1 MAITTVHKD
10 QRSYKMKKSNSKV
23 LNFFKN
29 NAVYLIFALCIVAV
43 GLSITLML
51 LNRTPDVQVQQ
62 PPQDQIVVDK
72 PNDDEVN
79 VDDILPPEQSEP
91 VVKPVVFVM
100 PVESSTSIGEY
111 SEQMVFNSTLGR
123 FSAHLAVDFFAPE
136 GTKVLAVYDGTI
148 ESVTTE
154 FLTGTTI
161 TIDHGN
167 GLKTVYNSLADGDSV
182 TVGQT
187 VKSGD
192 VIGEVSLS
200 NKQEYKEG
208 AHLHFQVI
216 ENDEIID
223 PAKYLT
229 FNEK

>member
-1 MAITTVHKD
+1 
-10 QRSYKMKKSNSKV
+10 MKKTNSKT
-23 LNFFKN
+23 LNFFKS
-29 NAVYLIFALCIVAV
+29 NAVYFIFALCIVAI
-43 GLSITLML
+43 GLSITLVL
-51 LNRTPDVQVQQ
+51 LDKTPVDQVQD
-62 PPQDQIVVDK
+62 PVGDQIVVEK
-72 PNDDEVN
+72 PGDQIEDVE
-79 VDDILPPEQSEP
+79 DILPPETSDP
-91 VVKPVVFVM
+91 VVKPIIFVM
-100 PVESSTSIGEY
+100 PVESSTSISEY

-136 GTKVLAVYDGTI
+136 GTKVLAVYDGTV

-154 FLTGTTI
+154 FLTGTTVI
-161 TIDHGN
+161 IDHGN

-182 TVGQT
+182 IVGQT
-187 VKSGD
+187 VKTGD

-200 NKQEYKEG
+200 NRQEYKEG

-216 ENDEIID
+216 ENDVVID

>member
-1 MAITTVHKD
+1 
-10 QRSYKMKKSNSKV
+10 MKKSNSKV
-23 LNFFKN
+23 LNFLKS
-29 NAVYLIFALCIVAV
+29 NAVYFIFALCIVAV
-43 GLSITLML
+43 GLSITLVL
-51 LNRTPDVQVQQ
+51 LNKTPVDQVQD
-62 PPQDQIVVDK
+62 PVGDQIVVEK
-72 PNDDEVN
+72 PNDEDVKVDE
-79 VDDILPPEQSEP
+79 ILPPENSEP
-91 VVKPVVFVM
+91 VSKPIEFVM

-123 FSAHLAVDFFAPE
+123 FSAHLAVDFYAPE
-136 GTKVLAVYDGTI
+136 GTKVLAVYDGTV

-154 FLTGTTI
+154 FLTGTTV

-187 VKSGD
+187 VKTGD
-192 VIGEVSLS
+192 VIGEVSVS
-200 NKQEYKEG
+200 NRQEYKEG
-208 AHLHFQVI
+208 AHLHFQVM
-216 ENDEIID
+216 ENDEVID